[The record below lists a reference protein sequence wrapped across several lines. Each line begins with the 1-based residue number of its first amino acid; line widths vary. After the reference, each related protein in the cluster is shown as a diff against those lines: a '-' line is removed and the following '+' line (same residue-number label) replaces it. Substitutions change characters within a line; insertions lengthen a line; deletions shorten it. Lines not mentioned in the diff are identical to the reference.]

1 MNMDKKE
8 VSNSN
13 VDDSVQAF
21 NVANSFIATLGRI
34 DRKVIGFM
42 SSYAILLLRLSLG
55 IVFIWFGLLKVIGV
69 SPVFDLAS
77 HIVYWLPSELF
88 VPLLGIWE
96 MAIGVGLLSGK
107 ALRVILSLLFLQL
120 AGTFLVLIILPET
133 AFQGGNPL
141 FLTTEGEFVI
151 KNLVLIAAGLA
162 VGGTIRYTSKERQRY
177 RMTGERTN
185 PFLPYSIRK
194 RTCAA
199 LPN

>member
-1 MNMDKKE
+1 MNLVLRMNMDKKE
-8 VSNSN
+8 ISNPN
-13 VDDSVQAF
+13 VDDDVQAS
-21 NVANSFIATLGRI
+21 NVANSFIATLDRI

-42 SSYAILLLRLSLG
+42 SSYAILIIRLSLG
-55 IVFIWFGLLKVIGV
+55 IVFVWFGLLKVLGV

-96 MAIGVGLLSGK
+96 MAIGVGLLLGK

-120 AGTFLVLIILPET
+120 AGTFLVLIILPEA

-162 VGGTIRYTSKERQRY
+162 VGGTVRYTSKELQRY
-177 RMTGERTN
+177 RMTGENEQTHSS
-185 PFLPYSIRK
+185 L
-194 RTCAA
+194 TA
-199 LPN
+199 

>member
-8 VSNSN
+8 ISNPN
-13 VDDSVQAF
+13 VDDDVQAS
-21 NVANSFIATLGRI
+21 NVANSFIATLDRI

-42 SSYAILLLRLSLG
+42 SSYAILIIRLSLG
-55 IVFIWFGLLKVIGV
+55 IVFVWFGLLKVLGV

-96 MAIGVGLLSGK
+96 MAIGVGLLLGK

-120 AGTFLVLIILPET
+120 AGTFLVLIILPEA

-162 VGGTIRYTSKERQRY
+162 VGGTVRYTSKELQRY
-177 RMTGERTN
+177 RMTGENEQTHSS
-185 PFLPYSIRK
+185 L
-194 RTCAA
+194 TA
-199 LPN
+199 

>member
-8 VSNSN
+8 ISKVN
-13 VDDSVQAF
+13 VDDGVQAS
-21 NVANSFIATLGRI
+21 NVANSFITMLDRL

-42 SSYAILLLRLSLG
+42 SSYAILIIRLSLG
-55 IVFIWFGLLKVIGV
+55 IVFVWFGLLKVMGV

-96 MAIGVGLLSGK
+96 MAIGVGLLLGK

-120 AGTFLVLIILPET
+120 AGTFLVLIILPES

-162 VGGTIRYTSKERQRY
+162 IGGTVRYTSQERQRH
-177 RMTGERTN
+177 RVTRENEQTHSS
-185 PFLPYSIRK
+185 L
-194 RTCAA
+194 TA
-199 LPN
+199 